1 MTTRIEVFEFQ
12 PFESR
17 RGIDTVYGLRF
28 RYDPALTE
36 FLKAFNRAHKDEV
49 VDEERNV
56 LAAGGWNPKAKCW
69 FIEKALL
76 PALRHELEPFDC
88 TFVRG
93 QEASRD

>member
-1 MTTRIEVFEFQ
+1 MTMRIEVFEFQ

-28 RYDPALTE
+28 HYDPALTE

-49 VDEERNV
+49 LDEERNV

-76 PALRHELEPFDC
+76 PALQHELERFDC
-88 TFVRG
+88 MFAWGEGPR
-93 QEASRD
+93 RD